1 MSVPHGGDVVSTLSV
16 EVSEASRGLRIL
28 VKEPETN
35 TSAEDNFALAA

>member
-1 MSVPHGGDVVSTLSV
+1 MNRTHGGEMVSTLGV
-16 EVSEASRGLRIL
+16 EASEASRGLRIL